1 MPDQNSDV
9 IVIGAGAAGLSAARA
24 LAGSG
29 LSVTILEA
37 RDRIGGRI
45 YTVRDPALALPVE
58 LGAEF
63 VHGKPREIWDIVNT
77 GALLACDVEGEDW
90 RVEDGSLARVSDAFP
105 ALDALFDQMARAPEQ
120 SFQQFLEGWECDP
133 QAKTWVCAFV
143 EGFNA
148 AKKELISTRSL
159 VEDWRALEAIDGH
172 RAFRILNGYD
182 RLIEWVRA
190 GLDQGNSVLCLSTVA
205 DSIHW
210 SRGRVE
216 VQAYAAAH
224 RPVHALK
231 PFTARCAVIT
241 VPVGVLKAPSG
252 SAGAIRFSPEPQNL
266 RQALGLLEM
275 GQVFRISM
283 RFRERFWEQP
293 EERQDLSFLF
303 SQDEWMPTWWTA
315 VPARAPILTG
325 WAAGPI
331 AEKYIG
337 RDQDF
342 VAEKALCALAHLLKK
357 GRAEIETLL
366 ESWRLHN
373 WQEDPFA
380 RGAYSYVLAGGT
392 DARRMLAA
400 PVEDTLYFAGEA
412 ANVDGY
418 SGTVHGAMAT
428 GKRAA
433 ELILRALQPGCR
445 PLS

>member
-45 YTVRDPALALPVE
+45 YTVRDAALALPVE

-63 VHGKPREIWDIVNT
+63 VHGKPQEIWDVVNA
-77 GALLACDVEGEDW
+77 GVLLACDVEGEDW
-90 RVEDGSLARVSDAFP
+90 QCDSDT
-105 ALDALFDQMARAPEQ
+105 
-120 SFQQFLEGWECDP
+120 
-133 QAKTWVCAFV
+133 KTWASAFV

-159 VEDWRALEAIDGH
+159 VEDWQALEAIEGR
-172 RAFRILNGYD
+172 RAFRVLNGYD
-182 RLIEWVRA
+182 RLVEWLRA
-190 GLDQGNSVLCLSTVA
+190 GIDRRNSVLRLSTVA

-216 VQAYAAAH
+216 VRAYATAH
-224 RPVHALK
+224 RPAHALE
-231 PFTARCAVIT
+231 PFIARCAVIT
-241 VPVGVLKAPSG
+241 VPIGVLKAPSG
-252 SAGAIRFSPEPQNL
+252 SAGAIRFFPEPQNL
-266 RQALGLLEM
+266 RQALSLLEM

-303 SQDEWMPTWWTA
+303 SRNEWMPTWWTA
-315 VPARAPILTG
+315 MPVRAPILTG

-337 RDQDF
+337 RDPDF
-342 VAEKALCALAHLLKK
+342 VAEKALCALAHLLQR

-380 RGAYSYVLAGGT
+380 RGAYSYVLAGGS
-392 DARRMLAA
+392 DARRMLAT

-433 ELILRALQPGCR
+433 ELILRALQPCCR
-445 PLS
+445 PDS

>member
-45 YTVRDPALALPVE
+45 YTVRDAALALPVE

-63 VHGKPREIWDIVNT
+63 VHGKPQEIWDVVNA
-77 GALLACDVEGEDW
+77 GVLLACDVEGEDW
-90 RVEDGSLARVSDAFP
+90 RMDGGSLTRVRDAFP
-105 ALDALFDQMARAPEQ
+105 ALDALFGEMAHAPDQ
-120 SFQQFLEGWECDP
+120 SFQQFLEHWECDSDT
-133 QAKTWVCAFV
+133 KTWASAFV

-159 VEDWRALEAIDGH
+159 VEDWQALEAIEGR
-172 RAFRILNGYD
+172 RAFRVLNGYD
-182 RLIEWVRA
+182 RLVEWLRA
-190 GLDQGNSVLCLSTVA
+190 GIDRRNSVLRLSTVA

-216 VQAYAAAH
+216 VRAYATAH
-224 RPVHALK
+224 RPAHALE
-231 PFTARCAVIT
+231 PFIARCAVIT
-241 VPVGVLKAPSG
+241 VPIGVLKAPSG
-252 SAGAIRFSPEPQNL
+252 SAGAIRFFPEPQNL
-266 RQALGLLEM
+266 RQALSLLEM

-303 SQDEWMPTWWTA
+303 SRNEWMPTWWTA
-315 VPARAPILTG
+315 MPVRAPILTG

-337 RDQDF
+337 RDPDF
-342 VAEKALCALAHLLKK
+342 VAEKALCALAHLLQR

-380 RGAYSYVLAGGT
+380 RGAYSYVLAGGS
-392 DARRMLAA
+392 DARRMLAT

-433 ELILRALQPGCR
+433 ELILRALQPCCR
-445 PLS
+445 PDS